1 MKRLLLATIPLLLV
15 SACAER
21 DPDAGAP
28 RQAAQRPEQ
37 RYETTATVLESRDHG
52 PELCLGVV
60 ANSLPPQCRG
70 LPIPNWRWD
79 QVDGQESHGGATW
92 GEYHLVGTY
101 D

>member
-1 MKRLLLATIPLLLV
+1 MKRLLLATIPLLLL

-21 DPDAGAP
+21 DRDAGVP

-60 ANSLPPQCRG
+60 ALSLPPQCRG
-70 LPIPNWRWD
+70 LPRGKPAPA
-79 QVDGQESHGGATW
+79 SP
-92 GEYHLVGTY
+92 
-101 D
+101 